1 MLPWLCLRHNYLRS
15 RPVEGVYK
23 WVRVQT
29 QVTKL
34 TKLTKPIDETRVSSM
49 LLRIVRRET
58 PCASPAQDLCR
69 AIAISSVKDLSGH
82 DASHEEALPP

>member
-1 MLPWLCLRHNYLRS
+1 M
-15 RPVEGVYK
+15 EGVYK

-58 PCASPAQDLCR
+58 PCASHPSGEARKRRGTCFGCKR
-69 AIAISSVKDLSGH
+69 ASVAHSPSPRYVR
-82 DASHEEALPP
+82 ASVRACVA